1 MGVKGL
7 FLYLARFCISVVV
20 LVGKGVKGW
29 KYLGRD
35 GFKES
40 TVIMGYGWVL
50 RRHWRLSYTGR
61 QNGLREV
68 DCSPRQK
75 PIQ

>member
-40 TVIMGYGWVL
+40 TVIMGYGL
-50 RRHWRLSYTGR
+50 GFAPTLEAFLHWPPERVERSRLFS
-61 QNGLREV
+61 
-68 DCSPRQK
+68 
-75 PIQ
+75 